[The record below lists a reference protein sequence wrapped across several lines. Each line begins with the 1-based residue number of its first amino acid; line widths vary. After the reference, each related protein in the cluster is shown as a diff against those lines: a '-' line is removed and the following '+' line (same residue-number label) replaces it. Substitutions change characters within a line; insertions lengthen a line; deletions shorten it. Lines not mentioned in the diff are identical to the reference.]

1 MVDWSR
7 PLTRVLVLKSGKHL
21 TTLLG
26 AADLIAGWFQTAMRD
41 HPLEHTIRLLL
52 RAAET
57 GTRKDRKAAAHP
69 PGPELS
75 GRRWRVLN
83 RQQSGRSERKL
94 VGLMSRVRPRARN
107 LFGAQRDG
115 RNH

>member
-7 PLTRVLVLKSGKHL
+7 PLTRVLTLKSGKHL

-26 AADLIAGWFQTAMRD
+26 AADLFARRFQSATRNA
-41 HPLEHTIRLLL
+41 PLEHAIRLLL
-52 RAAET
+52 RTAET

-75 GRRWRVLN
+75 GRRWRVLS
-83 RQQSGRSERKL
+83 RRQSGKS
-94 VGLMSRVRPRARN
+94 
-107 LFGAQRDG
+107 
-115 RNH
+115 